1 MRPAYVGICGTG
13 KIIRFILRPVVCE
26 SCFLHGTDLHEYIGG
41 PLLIPRQPHRITGS
55 AYPVSIGH
63 EFGGIIEEVAEGVT
77 HVTAGQ
83 RAVVRPTIF
92 DGTCTPCKQ
101 GYNHCCENIGFI
113 GLSGM
118 LQLFNIDY
126 TLIQGSHVQFF
137 QDMVEGCPK
146 RLWHQQAISTQF
158 QTLSH

>member
-1 MRPAYVGICGTG
+1 
-13 KIIRFILRPVVCE
+13 LE
-26 SCFLHGTDLHEYIGG
+26 SYLLQGTDLHEYIGG
-41 PLLIPRQPHRITGS
+41 PVLIPQQPHRITGS

-63 EFGGIIEEVAEGVT
+63 EFGGIIEEVGEGVT
-77 HVTAGQ
+77 NVAVGQ

-118 LQLFNIDY
+118 LQLFTIEY
-126 TLIQGSHVQFF
+126 TLI
-137 QDMVEGCPK
+137 
-146 RLWHQQAISTQF
+146 
-158 QTLSH
+158 